1 LDLVEVAPKN
11 RPPVCRVMDYGK
23 YVYQQNKRQR
33 ESKKTHAAK
42 KIKEIKIRA
51 KIEKHDLDFKIKHI
65 RTFLGKNFK
74 VKVTV
79 IYRGREITHT
89 EIGRKLIAKVI
100 AELGDEAV
108 VESAPKMEGRALI
121 AVLAP
126 APKKAREKKDAPETE
141 TGTPASETGTP
152 ASETGT
158 PASETGTPASET
170 GPPVTETGTPAS
182 DTGTPAS
189 ETGTPAPGDEPEE

>member
-23 YVYQQNKRQR
+23 YLYQQNKRQR
-33 ESKKTHAAK
+33 ESKKAHAAK
-42 KIKEIKIRA
+42 KVKEIKIRA

-74 VKVTV
+74 VKVTI

-126 APKKAREKKDAPETE
+126 EPKKAREKPAETETETAEPATGPPATETDIPATETGQSVPE
-141 TGTPASETGTP
+141 TGTPASETDTP
-152 ASETGT
+152 ATETDT
-158 PASETGTPASET
+158 PAP
-170 GPPVTETGTPAS
+170 
-182 DTGTPAS
+182 
-189 ETGTPAPGDEPEE
+189 ETGTPAPGDKPEE

>member
-1 LDLVEVAPKN
+1 
-11 RPPVCRVMDYGK
+11 MDYGK
-23 YVYQQNKRQR
+23 YLYQQNKRQR
-33 ESKKTHAAK
+33 ESKKAHAAK
-42 KIKEIKIRA
+42 KVKEIKIRA

-65 RTFLGKNFK
+65 SSFLGKNFK

-126 APKKAREKKDAPETE
+126 APKKAREKPAETETETAEPAAGTVTE

-170 GPPVTETGTPAS
+170 GTPAS
-182 DTGTPAS
+182 ETGTPAS
-189 ETGTPAPGDEPEE
+189 ETGTPAPGDKPEE